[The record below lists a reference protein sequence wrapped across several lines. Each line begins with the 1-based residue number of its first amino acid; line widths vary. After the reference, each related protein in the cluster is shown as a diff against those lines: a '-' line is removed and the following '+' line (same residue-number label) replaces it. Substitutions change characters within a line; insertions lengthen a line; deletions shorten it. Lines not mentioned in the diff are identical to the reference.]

1 MKQSVVNLKMAELVE
16 SGSKSIKKYWE
27 KQFRLSMTCIAWKPK
42 AESSLIMNKISV
54 VGWRLLITTL
64 YGLSSLFWKEWWWW
78 GTSFSLRYL
87 TTDLYEF
94 ELNACNF
101 RPLVEALHSKREF
114 LVSSLILTI
123 NSMKFSSDS
132 INIGGGFGGLVTV
145 DVWLFAGNH
154 G

>member
-1 MKQSVVNLKMAELVE
+1 
-16 SGSKSIKKYWE
+16 
-27 KQFRLSMTCIAWKPK
+27 
-42 AESSLIMNKISV
+42 MNKISV

-64 YGLSSLFWKEWWWW
+64 YGLSSSFWKEWW
-78 GTSFSLRYL
+78 GTLFSLRYL
-87 TTDLYEF
+87 TTALYEF

-123 NSMKFSSDS
+123 NSLKFSSDS
-132 INIGGGFGGLVTV
+132 INIGGGFEGLVTV
-145 DVWLFAGNH
+145 DIWLFVGFRDHLCIVVNR